1 MGIFSYTL
9 KDKEGKVITGHI
21 EADNKNKALEH
32 LHAQGGIILSLKETK
47 AEAKK
52 TAKRGKVK
60 IDELVIFSRQLTTLI
75 ESGIPI
81 VGALDILREQTQ
93 NLYFKGVL
101 AAILKDLKEGSSFAR
116 SITKY
121 PKIFPE
127 IYVSMVEAAE
137 TSGSLPQ
144 ILDRLSVYLE
154 KTSAL
159 RKKVISSL
167 IYPGIIFTMAILAT
181 SFLVF
186 KIVPTFAELYKSLGA
201 QLPFITQILVGF
213 AQGVKKN
220 IIFVL
225 VILTVVILVLKKYI
239 STPKGK
245 KQYDMLLLKI
255 PVIGDVVKKVSIA
268 QFARTF
274 ATLVR
279 SGVAIVRSLE
289 IVGKTSGNK
298 IIEEAVTKA
307 QISIQEGVPLSHPLE
322 ESGIFP
328 PMVVKMIAVG
338 ERTGKLEHMLNKIAQ
353 FYEEQT
359 EAAIAALT
367 SVLEPILIVFLG
379 VVVGFIVIALFL
391 PIFNISQAL
400 LHAK

>member
-47 AEAKK
+47 ARGKK
-52 TAKRGKVK
+52 TAKSGKVK

-121 PKIFPE
+121 PRIFPE

-167 IYPGIIFTMAILAT
+167 IYPAIIFTMAILA
-181 SFLVF
+181 
-186 KIVPTFAELYKSLGA
+186 
-201 QLPFITQILVGF
+201 
-213 AQGVKKN
+213 
-220 IIFVL
+220 
-225 VILTVVILVLKKYI
+225 
-239 STPKGK
+239 
-245 KQYDMLLLKI
+245 
-255 PVIGDVVKKVSIA
+255 
-268 QFARTF
+268 
-274 ATLVR
+274 
-279 SGVAIVRSLE
+279 
-289 IVGKTSGNK
+289 
-298 IIEEAVTKA
+298 
-307 QISIQEGVPLSHPLE
+307 
-322 ESGIFP
+322 
-328 PMVVKMIAVG
+328 
-338 ERTGKLEHMLNKIAQ
+338 
-353 FYEEQT
+353 
-359 EAAIAALT
+359 
-367 SVLEPILIVFLG
+367 
-379 VVVGFIVIALFL
+379 
-391 PIFNISQAL
+391 
-400 LHAK
+400 

>member
-400 LHAK
+400 LRAK

>member
-47 AEAKK
+47 ARGKK
-52 TAKRGKVK
+52 TAKSGKVK

-121 PKIFPE
+121 PRIFPE

-167 IYPGIIFTMAILAT
+167 IYPAIIFTMAILAT

-186 KIVPTFAELYKSLGA
+186 KIVPTFAEMYKSLGA
-201 QLPFITQILVGF
+201 RLPFITQILVGF
-213 AQGVKKN
+213 AEGVKKN

-245 KQYDMLLLKI
+245 KQYDMFLLKI
-255 PVIGDVVKKVSIA
+255 PVIGEVVKKVSIA

-307 QISIQEGVPLSHPLE
+307 QTSIQEGVPLSHPLE

-367 SVLEPILIVFLG
+367 SILEPILIVFLG

-391 PIFNISQAL
+391 PIFNISQAV

>member
-1 MGIFSYTL
+1 MGVFSYIL
-9 KDKEGKVITGHI
+9 KDKEGKAVSGQI
-21 EADNKNKALEH
+21 EADSKDKALEL
-32 LHAQGGIILSLKETK
+32 LHIQGGVVLSLREVK
-47 AEAKK
+47 AKGKK
-52 TAKRGKVK
+52 NVKKGKVS

-81 VGALDILREQTQ
+81 VEAIDILRDQTQ
-93 NLYFKGVL
+93 NLYFRGVL
-101 AAILKDLKEGSSFAR
+101 AVVLKELREGSSFAR
-116 SITKY
+116 SIAKY
-121 PKIFPE
+121 PRIFPE

-137 TSGSLPQ
+137 TSGNLPQ

-167 IYPGIIFTMAILAT
+167 IYPAIIFTMAISAT
-181 SFLVF
+181 GFLVF
-186 KIVPTFAELYKSLGA
+186 KIVPIFAQLYKSLGS
-201 QLPFITQILVGF
+201 QLPFITQILVNF
-213 AQGVKKN
+213 SQGVKKN
-220 IIFVL
+220 IVAVLIVLAVLIFA
-225 VILTVVILVLKKYI
+225 LKKYI
-239 STPKGK
+239 STPKGRR
-245 KQYDMLLLKI
+245 QYDMLLIKM
-255 PVIGDVVKKVSIA
+255 PVIGEVVKKVSIA

-298 IIEEAVTKA
+298 IIEEAVESA
-307 QISIQEGVPLSHPLE
+307 QVSIQEGVPLSHPLE

-338 ERTGKLEHMLNKIAQ
+338 ERTGKLEHMLDKIAQ

-379 VVVGFIVIALFL
+379 IVVGFIVIALFL
-391 PIFNISQAL
+391 PIFNISQAV

>member
-1 MGIFSYTL
+1 MAIFSYTL
-9 KDKEGKVITGHI
+9 KDKEGKVIAGQI

-32 LHAQGGIILSLKETK
+32 LHAQGGIILSLREIK
-47 AEAKK
+47 AKSKK
-52 TAKRGKVK
+52 TAKKGKVK

-159 RKKVISSL
+159 RKKVISSM
-167 IYPGIIFTMAILAT
+167 IYPAIIFTMALLAT

-186 KIVPTFAELYKSLGA
+186 KIVPTFADMYKSLGA
-201 QLPFITQILVGF
+201 QLPFITQLLVGF
-213 AQGVKKN
+213 AAGVKKN
-220 IIFVL
+220 IIIVL
-225 VILTVVILVLKKYI
+225 VIFIGVFFGLKKYI

-245 KQYDMLLLKI
+245 KQYDMFRIKI
-255 PVIGDVVKKVSIA
+255 PVLGEVVKKVSIA

-307 QISIQEGVPLSHPLE
+307 QKSIQEGVPLSHPLE

-367 SVLEPILIVFLG
+367 SILEPILIVFLG

-391 PIFNISQAL
+391 PIFNLSQAV

>member
-9 KDKEGKVITGHI
+9 KDKEGKVITGQI
-21 EADNKNKALEH
+21 EADDKNKALEH
-32 LHAQGGIILSLKETK
+32 LHNQGGVVLSLKESK
-47 AEAKK
+47 GGRKKVAKK
-52 TAKRGKVK
+52 GKVK
-60 IDELVIFSRQLTTLI
+60 VDELVIFSRQLTTLI

-93 NLYFKGVL
+93 NGYFKDVL
-101 AAILKDLKEGSSFAR
+101 AVILKELKEGSSFAKA
-116 SITKY
+116 ITKY
-121 PKIFPE
+121 PRIFPE

-137 TSGSLPQ
+137 TSGNLPQ
-144 ILDRLSVYLE
+144 ILERLSIYLE
-154 KTSAL
+154 KMSAL

-167 IYPGIIFTMAILAT
+167 IYPAIIFTMAISAT
-181 SFLVF
+181 AFLVF
-186 KIVPTFAELYKSLGA
+186 KIVPTFAEMYKSLGA
-201 QLPFITQILVGF
+201 QLPFVTQILVNF
-213 AQGVKKN
+213 AQGVKN
-220 IIFVL
+220 NVIFVL
-225 VILTVVILVLKKYI
+225 IILAIAAFALKKYI
-239 STPKGK
+239 STPKGR
-245 KQYDMLLLKI
+245 KQYDMFLIKI
-255 PVIGDVVKKVSIA
+255 PVIGEVVRKVSIA

-274 ATLVR
+274 ATLIK

-298 IIEEAVTKA
+298 VIEEAVMKS
-307 QISIQEGVPLSHPLE
+307 QKSIQEGIPLSHPLE

-367 SVLEPILIVFLG
+367 SILEPILIVFLG

-391 PIFNISQAL
+391 PIFNLSQAV

>member
-9 KDKEGKVITGHI
+9 KDKEGKVITGQI
-21 EADNKNKALEH
+21 EADDKNKALER
-32 LHAQGGIILSLKETK
+32 LHTQGGIILSLKEGK
-47 AEAKK
+47 GKKRK
-52 TAKRGKVK
+52 TARGSKIK

-81 VGALDILREQTQ
+81 VDALGILREQTQ
-93 NLYFKGVL
+93 NLHFKDVL
-101 AAILKDLKEGSSFAR
+101 AAVLKDLKEGSSFAR
-116 SITKY
+116 AITKY
-121 PKIFPE
+121 PRIFPE

-159 RKKVISSL
+159 RKKVVSSL
-167 IYPGIIFTMAILAT
+167 IYPAIIFTMAILAT

-201 QLPFITQILVGF
+201 QLPFITQLLVGF
-213 AQGVKKN
+213 AEGVKKN
-220 IIFVL
+220 IILVL
-225 VILTVVILVLKKYI
+225 AVLIGVFFSLKKYVA
-239 STPKGK
+239 TPKGK
-245 KQYDMLLLKI
+245 KQYDMFLIKI
-255 PVIGDVVKKVSIA
+255 PVIGEVVKKVSIA

-298 IIEEAVTKA
+298 IIEEAVVKA
-307 QISIQEGVPLSHPLE
+307 QGSIQEGIPLSHPLE

-391 PIFNISQAL
+391 PIFNISQAV